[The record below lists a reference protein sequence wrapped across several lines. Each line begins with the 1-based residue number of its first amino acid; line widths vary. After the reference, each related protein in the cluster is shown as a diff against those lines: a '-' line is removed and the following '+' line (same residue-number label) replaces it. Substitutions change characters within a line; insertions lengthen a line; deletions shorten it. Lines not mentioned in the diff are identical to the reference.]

1 MSDEVK
7 RPYFA
12 ESATGFLMTSGQIW
26 KHTGGERNLNQG
38 GIMARVLILGSF
50 SESLLRFRGHLIRRL
65 LDEGHEVIA
74 AAPGTDWKVVE
85 TLESWG
91 AQYREVPLERTGMSP
106 AADLKTL
113 WHLHRLFLREQP
125 DIFLGYTIKPVVYGL
140 LAAWLADVPARYAL
154 ITGLGS
160 AFTQVES
167 SRQYL
172 LQLLAS
178 TLYGLSL
185 RTSQRVIFQ
194 NPDDAYLFCARR
206 LVGGPEE
213 VALVNGSGVDL
224 EEYTPVPLPQEPI
237 FLLIGRILREKGI
250 LEYVEAARR
259 IKRVHKTARFQLVG
273 WCDDNP
279 SAIGMD
285 QVQSWVKEGV
295 IDYLGHLE
303 DVRPA
308 IARAAVY
315 VLPSYREGTPRTVLE
330 AMAMGRPIVT
340 TDAPGCRQTVV
351 PGVNGFLVPVANID
365 ALARAM
371 THFIGEPAL
380 VEEMGLA
387 SRRMVEDRFDVH
399 RVNDALVQAL
409 ELSAP
414 VRKKRVQP
422 PPLPPAAL
430 G

>member
-1 MSDEVK
+1 
-7 RPYFA
+7 
-12 ESATGFLMTSGQIW
+12 
-26 KHTGGERNLNQG
+26 
-38 GIMARVLILGSF
+38 MARVLILGSF
-50 SESLLRFRGHLIRRL
+50 SESLLRFRGHLIQRL
-65 LDEGHEVIA
+65 LNEGHEVIA
-74 AAPGTDWKVVE
+74 AAPGADREVVQ
-85 TLESWG
+85 TLEGWG
-91 AQYREVPLERTGMSP
+91 ARYREVPIERTGMSP

-113 WHLHRLFLREQP
+113 WSLHRLFLREEP

-160 AFTQVES
+160 AFTQVEGAK
-167 SRQYL
+167 QYL

-178 TLYGLSL
+178 TLYGVSL

-224 EEYTPVPLPQEPI
+224 DEYSLVPVPEEPV
-237 FLLIGRILREKGI
+237 FLLIGRLLREKGVV
-250 LEYVEAARR
+250 EYVEAARR
-259 IKRVHKTARFQLVG
+259 IKRVHGRAKFQLVG
-273 WCDDNP
+273 WCDENP
-279 SAIGMD
+279 SAISMGQVLEWD
-285 QVQSWVKEGV
+285 QEGV
-295 IDYLGHLE
+295 IDYLGRLE

-308 IARAAVY
+308 IAKAAVY

-340 TDAPGCRQTVV
+340 TDAPGCRQTVLQ
-351 PGVNGFLVPVANID
+351 GVNGFLVPVGDVD

-371 THFIGEPAL
+371 THFIGEPTL
-380 VEEMGLA
+380 VREMGLA
-387 SRRMVEDRFDVH
+387 SRQLVEDRFDVH
-399 RVNDALVQAL
+399 RVNDALIQAL
-409 ELSAP
+409 ELGRPAP
-414 VRKKRVQP
+414 RRRAVP